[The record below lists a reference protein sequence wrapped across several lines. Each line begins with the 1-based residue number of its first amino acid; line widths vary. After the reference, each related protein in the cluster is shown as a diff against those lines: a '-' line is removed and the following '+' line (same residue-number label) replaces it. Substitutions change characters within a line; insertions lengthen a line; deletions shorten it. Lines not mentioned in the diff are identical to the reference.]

1 MDNLDY
7 DLYKYGGGSQQVSVP
22 KPSLRRN
29 SSDGKPAGTQVSP
42 SPAQSKP
49 ESPEKEKAP
58 SSNTGKGVAEQEK
71 PVYRD
76 SQKVRHTTSSSD
88 KKRKK
93 QPQSDTI
100 QIRNFPLD
108 VYAIVAKEFPKAS
121 SRTAAL
127 TAYCIV
133 HSDAI
138 VDMSALSD
146 DVRTLVEEYNGST
159 IAGSAQTLKAA
170 LDSLNSNSIKRTDNI
185 FVRANTEDTV
195 DLPFSN
201 GDSNAVFLLSI
212 GNTYGAGGVWCILP
226 KSSSE
231 SMKIT
236 PLIPSE
242 YFVLE
247 GIGYDKI
254 KVTALSASGNV
265 QIINLN
271 S

>member
-58 SSNTGKGVAEQEK
+58 SSNTGKNTGKGVAEQEK

-146 DVRTLVEEYNGST
+146 DVRTLVEEYNGADRSFALASKLDVILRRLSSLSSMLDGT
-159 IAGSAQTLKAA
+159 KAENEIALAYLLFDKLGFRQNSPLSPSKVQFLEHGVSDMIEQLRSQSQTFRK
-170 LDSLNSNSIKRTDNI
+170 DERIRDGRPI
-185 FVRANTEDTV
+185 R
-195 DLPFSN
+195 
-201 GDSNAVFLLSI
+201 
-212 GNTYGAGGVWCILP
+212 
-226 KSSSE
+226 
-231 SMKIT
+231 
-236 PLIPSE
+236 
-242 YFVLE
+242 
-247 GIGYDKI
+247 
-254 KVTALSASGNV
+254 
-265 QIINLN
+265 
-271 S
+271 

>member
-42 SPAQSKP
+42 SLAQSKP
-49 ESPEKEKAP
+49 ESPEKETAP
-58 SSNTGKGVAEQEK
+58 SSNTGKNTGKGVAEQEK

-146 DVRTLVEEYNGST
+146 DVRTLVEEYS
-159 IAGSAQTLKAA
+159 
-170 LDSLNSNSIKRTDNI
+170 
-185 FVRANTEDTV
+185 
-195 DLPFSN
+195 
-201 GDSNAVFLLSI
+201 
-212 GNTYGAGGVWCILP
+212 GADR
-226 KSSSE
+226 S
-231 SMKIT
+231 
-236 PLIPSE
+236 
-242 YFVLE
+242 FVLASKLDVILRRLSSLSSMLDGTKAE
-247 GIGYDKI
+247 NEIALAYLLFDKLGFRQNSPLSPS
-254 KVTALSASGNV
+254 KVQFLEHGVSDMIEQLRLQSQTFRKDERIRDGRP
-265 QIINLN
+265 IR
-271 S
+271 